1 MSSPPDREIGAYL
14 WDALQAAQNVE
25 KIIGGI
31 RFDVYVGDLLRESA
45 TERQLQNLG
54 EALGRLRRSDPEV
67 AHRVPNVHKII
78 GMRNVLV
85 HGYATVNSRT
95 VWAAATIDV
104 PDLIPLL
111 QQLLEEF
118 AGE

>member
-1 MSSPPDREIGAYL
+1 MGHTP
-14 WDALQAAQNVE
+14 AAHNVE

-31 RFDVYVGDLLRESA
+31 RFDAYVGDLLRESA

-54 EALGRLRRSDPEV
+54 EALGRLRRCDPEV
-67 AHRVPNVHKII
+67 AQRVPNVHKII

-104 PDLIPLL
+104 PGLIPLL
-111 QQLLEEF
+111 QQLLEEL
-118 AGE
+118 ARE